1 MDVFPGQLILIA
13 VILLVLIPA
22 PLFIILHF
30 ITKWKQSREISS
42 GDEQMLDDLWQLSQR
57 MEERLEAL
65 ETILEKEVP
74 DWRKKY
80 EQT

>member
-1 MDVFPGQLILIA
+1 MDVSFSSLILVAIIII
-13 VILLVLIPA
+13 VVIPA

-42 GDEQMLDDLWQLSQR
+42 GDERMLDDLWRQSQR
-57 MEERLEAL
+57 MEERLESL
-65 ETILEKEVP
+65 EIILDSEVP
-74 DWRKKY
+74 EWRKKH

>member
-1 MDVFPGQLILIA
+1 MTIAHLFMIA
-13 VILLVLIPA
+13 VIVLVLIPA

-30 ITKWKQSREISS
+30 ITKWKQSREISG
-42 GDEQMLDDLWQLSQR
+42 GDEQMLDDLWQLSRR

-65 ETILEKEVP
+65 EIILEKEVP
-74 DWRKKY
+74 DWRNKY